1 MHRSTTLILVLLA
14 TLFTATCARI
24 TVNVYFPASEIKDAA
39 TQIEQEVRG
48 SGEEGQP
55 PAAKPDEPKPQSS
68 LRWPAID
75 RVRVAFAFTPPSA
88 MAQKPDINI
97 NISTPGIRRL
107 IDSRK
112 KRYGRLAPLLQ
123 RCVLGENNR
132 GLLDLRPAQGVSLKD
147 KASAKALLGQENR
160 DRQQLYQELAKA
172 NKLPAARVDEIAKI
186 FAAVNRREA
195 RPGWCIQDE
204 GGNWRNK

>member
-1 MHRSTTLILVLLA
+1 MHRSTTFILVLLA
-14 TLFTATCARI
+14 TLFTVTCARI

-48 SGEEGQP
+48 SGDEGQP
-55 PAAKPDEPKPQSS
+55 PAAKPSDSKPQSS
-68 LRWPAID
+68 LLWPAID
-75 RVRVAFAFTPPSA
+75 RVRVAFSPPSA
-88 MAQKPDINI
+88 MAQTPDI

-107 IDSRK
+107 INSRK

-132 GLLDLRPAQGVSLKD
+132 GLLDLRPTPGASLKD

-160 DRQQLYQELAKA
+160 DRQQLYEELAKA
-172 NKLPAARVDEIAKI
+172 NKLPANRVGEIAKI

>member
-1 MHRSTTLILVLLA
+1 MHRSTTFVLVLLA
-14 TLFTATCARI
+14 TLFTVTCARI
-24 TVNVYFPASEIKDAA
+24 TVNVYFPASELRDAA
-39 TQIEQEVRG
+39 TEIEQEVRG
-48 SGEEGQP
+48 SGDKDQP
-55 PAAKPDEPKPQSS
+55 PAEKPSDPKPQGS
-68 LRWPAID
+68 LLWPALY
-75 RVRVAFAFTPPSA
+75 RVRVAFSFTPPSA
-88 MAQKPDINI
+88 MAQTPDI

-112 KRYGRLAPLLQ
+112 QRYGSLAPLLQ

-132 GLLDLRPAQGVSLKD
+132 GLLDLRPTPGVSLKD
-147 KASAKALLGQENR
+147 KASAQALLGQENR

-172 NKLPAARVDEIAKI
+172 NELPANRIDEIAKI

-204 GGNWRNK
+204 GGNWGKK

>member
-1 MHRSTTLILVLLA
+1 MHRSTTFILVLLA
-14 TLFTATCARI
+14 TLFTVTCARI

-39 TQIEQEVRG
+39 TEIEQEVRG
-48 SGEEGQP
+48 SDGEGQP
-55 PAAKPDEPKPQSS
+55 PAEKPIDQKQQGS
-68 LRWPAID
+68 LLWPAMY
-75 RVRVAFAFTPPSA
+75 RVRVAFTPPSA
-88 MAQKPDINI
+88 MAQTPDI

-107 IDSRK
+107 INSRK
-112 KRYGRLAPLLQ
+112 KRYSRLAPLLQ

-132 GLLDLRPAQGVSLKD
+132 GLLALRPTPGVSLKD
-147 KASAKALLGQENR
+147 KASAQALLGQENR

-172 NKLPAARVDEIAKI
+172 NKLPENRIGEIAKI